1 MKNNIDVIEVIISS
15 SYESLQ
21 ATIDLVTSEEHI
33 REFGA
38 LSDYDLDI
46 LIARRDDLTNW
57 WDCEIQS
64 KLTGK

>member
-46 LIARRDDLTNW
+46 LIARRDDLTN
-57 WDCEIQS
+57 
-64 KLTGK
+64 